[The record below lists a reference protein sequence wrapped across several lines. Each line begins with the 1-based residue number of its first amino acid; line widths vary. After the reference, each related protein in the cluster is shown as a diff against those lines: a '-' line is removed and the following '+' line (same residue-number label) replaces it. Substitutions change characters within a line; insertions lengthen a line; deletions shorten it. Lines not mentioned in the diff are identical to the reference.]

1 MRYDFS
7 MIPRR
12 RVMQGFGAMW
22 VVRARATDTSAG
34 RESQAW
40 IEVWVDLSV
49 PELASLP
56 REQSAEREALRLRI
70 AAQQDEVMDA
80 LRMLGAVEVARVQQ
94 LRNALA
100 VRLPAS
106 QLAAARVLPGVRAVR
121 VVRDVERRPPLP
133 PGA

>member
-1 MRYDFS
+1 M
-7 MIPRR
+7 
-12 RVMQGFGAMW
+12 MQVLGTMFMVTGWPAHS
-22 VVRARATDTSAG
+22 SAG
-34 RESQAW
+34 PPPQAW
-40 IEVWVDLSV
+40 VEVWIDLSV

-56 REQSAEREALRLRI
+56 PGQAAEREALRLRI
-70 AAQQDEVMDA
+70 AAQQDQVMDA
-80 LRMLGAVEVARVQQ
+80 LRALGAVEIGRVQQ

-106 QLAAARVLPGVRAVR
+106 QLAAARALAGVRGVR